1 MVYLIGHME
10 KLFASIQ
17 TLFACQI
24 MCLLF
29 PITVDLPQ
37 TISLVY
43 SGVSCG
49 NWDDPGVNARR
60 LGLGMTE
67 ACKIGS
73 QHWIA
78 K

>member
-1 MVYLIGHME
+1 
-10 KLFASIQ
+10 
-17 TLFACQI
+17 

-43 SGVSCG
+43 SGVGCG
-49 NWDDPGVNARR
+49 SRDDPGVKARR
-60 LGLGMTE
+60 LGLGMAE

-73 QHWIA
+73 HHWIA